1 MGGKGS
7 VRQGR
12 QGEEYAACFLKEHG
26 YRILASNFCTKQGE
40 IDLIAEN
47 GEYLAFIEVKT
58 RKIGALSPGYQAVSK
73 GKQGRIYAAAMEF
86 IYRFPLDLQ
95 PRFDVL
101 CLETSC
107 ESEFRV
113 VSTEYYENAFT
124 TEGLKCL

>member
-58 RKIGALSPGYQAVSK
+58 RRRIVSRVSSGIQ
-73 GKQGRIYAAAMEF
+73 GKTGK
-86 IYRFPLDLQ
+86 DLCCCNG
-95 PRFDVL
+95 VYI
-101 CLETSC
+101 S
-107 ESEFRV
+107 
-113 VSTEYYENAFT
+113 VSSGFT
-124 TEGLKCL
+124 AQV